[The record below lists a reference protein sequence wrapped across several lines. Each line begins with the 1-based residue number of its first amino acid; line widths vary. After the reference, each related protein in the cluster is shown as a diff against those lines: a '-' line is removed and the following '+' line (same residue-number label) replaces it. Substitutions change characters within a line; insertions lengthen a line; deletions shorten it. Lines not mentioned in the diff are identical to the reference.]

1 MRNLGHIPVEPIR
14 DDFANRLLN
23 LFPKS
28 LHIQTREIYPD
39 NSELPSHIPHEISG
53 LITRTCL
60 FRRSM
65 EMRIGERIVRV
76 HMRMPY
82 KYSHKCDKYMNRIA
96 LWLSV
101 AGGQSSPLRPP
112 CSVSSLQGKG
122 GAGGNRRLPLLIYLY
137 FSDHLKRMPTNNEP
151 IDSINA
157 NTAFTSTCSGIY
169 IYRYEEWF
177 KVLIH
182 ETFHNL
188 SMDFCNMNCDV
199 ANRRL
204 NVFFKLP
211 HLDIRLYEAY
221 SETWAL
227 LMYSAITAFERTRDK
242 SNMRLMISKFK
253 TELDANVRF
262 SLYQRMKVLR
272 HMEVEPREKT
282 AAFAYYVIKS
292 SLVYHINTF
301 LEWCI
306 SRNTPIMNFRKTP
319 ATITEFC
326 LLVERLAMEIPTLP
340 KMREPAYM
348 KETLRMVVET

>member
-1 MRNLGHIPVEPIR
+1 MRDWILRNLGHIPVEPIR
-14 DDFANRLLN
+14 DEFAERLLN

-28 LHIQTREIYPD
+28 LRIQTREIYPD

-53 LITRTCL
+53 RITQICL

-65 EMRIGERIVRV
+65 EMRISERIVRV

-82 KYSHKCDKYMNRIA
+82 KYSHKCDKYMTRIA
-96 LWLSV
+96 IWLSV
-101 AGGQSSPLRPP
+101 AMKQSTHYCGEPL
-112 CSVSSLQGKG
+112 
-122 GAGGNRRLPLLIYLY
+122 NIYLY
-137 FSDHLKRMPTNNEP
+137 FSDHLKRMPTNNQP

-177 KVLIH
+177 KVLMH

-188 SMDFCNMNCDV
+188 LLDFCNMNCDA

-204 NVFFKLP
+204 NTFFKLP
-211 HLDIRLYEAY
+211 HLDIHLYEAY

-242 SNMRLMISKFK
+242 SNIQLMISKFK

-262 SLYQRMKVLR
+262 SLYQRMKILR
-272 HMEVEPREKT
+272 HMEVAPREKT

-301 LEWCI
+301 IGWCI
-306 SRNTPIMNFRKTP
+306 SHNNPIMNFRKTP
-319 ATITEFC
+319 TTIAEFC
-326 LLVERLAMEIPTLP
+326 LMVERLSAEMPKLP

-348 KETLRMVVET
+348 KETLRMVGT

>member
-1 MRNLGHIPVEPIR
+1 MRNWILRNLGHIPVEPIS
-14 DDFANRLLN
+14 DEFAKRLLY
-23 LFPKS
+23 LFTKS
-28 LHIQTREIYPD
+28 LRIQTREIYPD
-39 NSELPSHIPHEISG
+39 NSELPSHIPHEISEV
-53 LITRTCL
+53 ITQTCL
-60 FRRSM
+60 FRQSM
-65 EMRIGERIVRV
+65 EMRIGDRVVRV

-82 KYSHKCDKYMNRIA
+82 KYSNKCDKYISRIC

-101 AGGQSSPLRPP
+101 ALKQSTHYCGDTL
-112 CSVSSLQGKG
+112 
-122 GAGGNRRLPLLIYLY
+122 NIYLY
-137 FSDHLKRMPTNNEP
+137 FSDHLKRMPTNNKP
-151 IDSINA
+151 IDTINA

-188 SMDFCNMNCDV
+188 LLDFCNMNCNT

-204 NVFFKLP
+204 NAFFKLP
-211 HLDIRLYEAY
+211 HLDIHLYEAY
-221 SETWAL
+221 SEAWAL
-227 LMYSAITAFERTRDK
+227 IMYSAITAYERTRDK

-253 TELDANVRF
+253 DELDVNIRF

-272 HMEVEPREKT
+272 HMETASGENT

-301 LEWCI
+301 LEWCV
-306 SRNTPIMNFRKTP
+306 SRNSPIMNFRKTQT
-319 ATITEFC
+319 TIAEFC
-326 LLVERLAMEIPTLP
+326 ILVEKLEMEMPVLP